1 MSGERETLDIDVLFV
16 GAGPASLAGAY
27 HLAGLVRRHNQQ
39 PSQSSPQS
47 QPPQLS
53 QQSQQ
58 SQPGPPLEVSIAV
71 LEKGREIGSH
81 ALSGAVVDPRALA
94 ELFPEDW
101 QSAPFE
107 GAVGK
112 EQVLFLTAGRS
123 RSLPIPPPLENHG
136 CYVASLGK
144 LLKWMAPRVEAAGV
158 DVFCEFPAVA
168 ALVEDGRVVGV
179 RTGDRG
185 IGKHGEK
192 QANYEPGIDVRTR
205 CVVLGEGPRGTL
217 VKQLDAALGLGR
229 GRNPQV
235 YALGLKEVWDLP
247 PGRIAPGQVIHTLN
261 WPLGFH
267 TFGGGF
273 LYGMQND
280 QLIVGLVVGL
290 DYRNP
295 RFDPYLEFQR
305 FKTHPAVAPLLAG
318 GKVAFYG
325 AKAIPEG
332 GWWSLP
338 RLGGDGFLLIGDSAG
353 FLNSQRLKGIHLA
366 MKSGML
372 AAEAIFE
379 HLAATAATTATAAAA
394 TGGHEPPHV
403 RYQSK
408 VESSW
413 IRDELWP
420 VRNFHQAFDH
430 GLLAGMLQAG
440 LGLITGGRGW
450 GVRDRLPTRAGHERL
465 VPLTSAAG
473 RRLEAPPP
481 IPAASQAVDG
491 TQLVFDRLADLYL
504 SGTAHDEDQPVHL
517 HVADPGICA
526 TRCTAEYANPCERF
540 CPAAVYEM
548 VPDEA
553 APPSGKRLQ
562 INAANCVHC
571 KTCDIMDP
579 YAIITWVPPEGGGG
593 PNYSKM

>member
-1 MSGERETLDIDVLFV
+1 MSDDRETLDIDVLFV

-27 HLAGLVRRHNQQ
+27 HLARLVRRHNETAAGGAAAA
-39 PSQSSPQS
+39 PAS
-47 QPPQLS
+47 
-53 QQSQQ
+53 
-58 SQPGPPLEVSIAV
+58 PLEVSIAV

-81 ALSGAVVDPRALA
+81 ALSGAVVDTRAFA
-94 ELFPEDW
+94 ELFPDDW
-101 QSAPFE
+101 REAPFE
-107 GAVGK
+107 APVGAEK
-112 EQVLFLTAGRS
+112 VLVLTAGGAHA
-123 RSLPIPPPLENHG
+123 LPVIPPPLRNHG
-136 CYVASLGK
+136 CHVASLGK

-158 DVFCEFPAVA
+158 DLFYEFPAVE
-168 ALVEDGRVVGV
+168 ALLEDGRVAGV

-185 IGKHGEK
+185 IDRHGRK
-192 QANYEPGIDVRTR
+192 KANYEPGIDIRTR

-217 VKQLDAALGLGR
+217 VKQLDAALGLWR
-229 GRNPQV
+229 DRNPQV

-247 PGRIAPGQVIHTLN
+247 PGRIAAGQVIHTLG
-261 WPLGFH
+261 WPLGLH

-273 LYGMQND
+273 LYGMQGD

-295 RFDPYLEFQR
+295 LLDPHLEFQR
-305 FKTHPAVAPLLAG
+305 WKTHPAIARLLAG
-318 GKVAFYG
+318 GKLAFYG

-379 HLAATAATTATAAAA
+379 DLAAAVPSAGGPSPTADRGSAML
-394 TGGHEPPHV
+394 PPTDV
-403 RYQSK
+403 RRPLLQRYQAK

-420 VRNFHQAFDH
+420 VRNSHQAFDH
-430 GLLAGMLQAG
+430 GLLAGMFQAG
-440 LGLITGGRGW
+440 VGLLTGGRGW
-450 GVRDRLPTRAGHERL
+450 GVRDRLPTRPGHQRM
-465 VPLTSAAG
+465 VPLTSPAG
-473 RRLEAPPP
+473 RRLEPPPP
-481 IPAASQAVDG
+481 IPAERARIDG
-491 TQLVFDRLADLYL
+491 ARLVFDRLADVYM
-504 SGTAHDEDQPVHL
+504 SGTAHEEDQPVHL
-517 HVADPGICA
+517 HVLDPTICV
-526 TRCTAEYANPCERF
+526 TRCTEEYANPCERF

-548 VPDEA
+548 VSEPR
-553 APPSGKRLQ
+553 RLL
-562 INAANCVHC
+562 INASNCVHC

-579 YAIITWVPPEGGGG
+579 YGIIDWVPPEGGGG